1 MHVRVKRKDTT
12 FFLNV
17 APTDYVLEVK
27 QRLQDLTEK
36 DPSEQQLVKGRAV
49 LDDAKSLAEQRV
61 ENGDVIALVLKSGE
75 GEFEAKTTLWGPSG
89 NGRSSMRKLKAAP
102 ALAYEPVQVGVW
114 LR

>member
-61 ENGDVIALVLKSGE
+61 ENDDVIALVLKSGE
-75 GEFEAKTTLWGPSG
+75 GEFEPIDIDSFGNAKEGDAEAEAEPA
-89 NGRSSMRKLKAAP
+89 KAA
-102 ALAYEPVQVGVW
+102 A
-114 LR
+114 